1 MSESEST
8 KIEYPNKSFKL
19 LNSNFWDSFE
29 KISKHHQIECK
40 YIIEEMSKE
49 KENENKENES
59 KILTITESL
68 KTIVQI
74 DLRHHYLFYLKYCFC
89 LCEPLTI
96 NQLKT
101 NFKNNVFPYFLFTLL
116 VRKKEIHFLIID
128 FFEKKII
135 IMNKE
140 KIVENMPLVK
150 IKSVSKNGNSSIKI
164 TLEGKDLGN
173 DYTLEIFP
181 EFFQQINL
189 IYTIIDFFIK
199 YNNNKINEET
209 ELKMLDDDTY
219 IPKGILLKTHILK
232 EHQNKLLSKDKRYAV
247 LGSSQIIIFKDNTM
261 KEIRNVIPLLTY
273 STQLISDDKELII
286 SFKYFYRDQSLTF
299 FDENTYLQWKNTLK
313 DIFNKKITEKI
324 DGITLYQI
332 KEKNINSKI
341 LDLLNVEI
349 KEIEE
354 KINKNKE
361 DFENMKKLIN
371 NNEN

>member
-1 MSESEST
+1 
-8 KIEYPNKSFKL
+8 
-19 LNSNFWDSFE
+19 
-29 KISKHHQIECK
+29 
-40 YIIEEMSKE
+40 MSKE

-150 IKSVSKNGNSSIKI
+150 IKSVSKNGNTSIKI
-164 TLEGKDLGN
+164 ILEGKDLGN

-349 KEIEE
+349 KEIED

-361 DFENMKKLIN
+361 DFENMEKLIN